1 MNVETSNNS
10 NGAWMPTIFGIKKN
24 ECRDDMIN
32 CLRRLDIDARPTF
45 WPLSGLGM
53 FRHLNANN
61 PKSEF
66 FQNRSVNLPS
76 FHEIKPEDQVKV
88 ADVLTKFFQI
98 EPLKISYIC
107 PCASV
112 FLCLLNSLLIRIV
125 IRIQATVG
133 FRRLA
138 S

>member
-1 MNVETSNNS
+1 MASI
-10 NGAWMPTIFGIKKN
+10 WP
-24 ECRDDMIN
+24 RDV
-32 CLRRLDIDARPTF
+32 
-45 WPLSGLGM
+45 
-53 FRHLNANN
+53 RHLNAKN

-88 ADVLTKFFQI
+88 ADVLTNFQI
-98 EPLKISYIC
+98 EPLKISYKC

-125 IRIQATVG
+125 IRIQAAVG

-138 S
+138 VKCLRSLVFVW